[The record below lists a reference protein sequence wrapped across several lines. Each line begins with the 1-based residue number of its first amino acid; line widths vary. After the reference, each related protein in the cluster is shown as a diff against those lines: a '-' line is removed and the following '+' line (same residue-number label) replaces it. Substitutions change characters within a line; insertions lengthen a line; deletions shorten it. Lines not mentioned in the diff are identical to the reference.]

1 MTKKEKADDARTVI
15 ATNRK
20 AYHNFEIFESYE
32 AGLALKGP
40 EVKSL
45 RAGHLRLEGSYA
57 RVEGDEVFIH
67 NLHINPYAQNTSD
80 EELPPLRKRK
90 LLLRRSEIKRLRDS
104 QDTRTVT
111 LVPLEAYFLRG
122 WAKIRISVAKGKRGP
137 DKREALK
144 KRETSRELARSFKG
158 KFKT

>member
-1 MTKKEKADDARTVI
+1 MPKKEKDDARTVI

-20 AYHNFEIFESYE
+20 AFHNFEILDTYE
-32 AGLALKGP
+32 AGLSLKGP

-45 RAGHLRLEGSYA
+45 RAGQLRLEGSYA
-57 RVEGDEVFIH
+57 RVDGDEVFLH
-67 NLHINPYAQNTSD
+67 NLHINPYAQNTS
-80 EELPPLRKRK
+80 EELPPVRTRK
-90 LLLRRSEIKRLRDS
+90 LLLRRGEIKRLRDS
-104 QDTRTVT
+104 QDTRSVT

-122 WAKIRISVAKGKRGP
+122 WAKIRLAVAKGKKGP
-137 DKREALK
+137 DKRESIK